1 MPLRGCEI
9 IDSIKAKVKSQR
21 INLAL
26 VSGAFPLLPGFL
38 LMFVIVGSEYRNA
51 GWDDYLIQHRVDI
64 YQSLIVSSLM
74 IAVLSTLLGNKLAI
88 LAAGLQP
95 GLIQLMLLFTNGLRS
110 VEQNLLPGVIVM
122 FPMLILFIALKG
134 DMTHAGSWKE

>member
-9 IDSIKAKVKSQR
+9 IDSIKAKVKSHR

-110 VEQNLLPGVIVM
+110 VEQNLLPGVIVV

-134 DMTHAGSWKE
+134 DLTHAGSWKE